1 MIYENTLCSISM
13 KNFLSGYFNPKEF
26 SCYCSECPFYARYW
40 SCPPFFFS
48 QEALLEPFSY
58 LHLWISKTTLNTSS
72 SQSRASSLE
81 YARFL
86 FRELLYQQRV
96 KLDSLLLRI
105 ERASVVS
112 PVMAFFAGHCH
123 WCRPGN
129 CCRIQG
135 LPCRYPHLLRPSL
148 ESLGCNLCQAVEDLA
163 HIQIDWA
170 KDASLPN
177 SLTLVGAIA
186 SSASS
191 LEGFSFLPL
200 HTTYIYT

>member
-1 MIYENTLCSISM
+1 MTYENTLCSISM
-13 KNFLSGYFNPKEF
+13 KNFLSGYSNPKEF
-26 SCYCSECPFYARYW
+26 SCYCRECSFYARYW
-40 SCPPFFFS
+40 SCPPFPFS

-58 LHLWISKTTLNTSS
+58 LHLWISQTTLNTSS
-72 SQSRASSLE
+72 FRRGCSSLG
-81 YARFL
+81 YARSL
-86 FRELLYQQRV
+86 FREHLYRQRI

-112 PVMAFFAGHCH
+112 PVMAFLAGHCH
-123 WCRPGN
+123 WCRSGN
-129 CCRIQG
+129 CRRIQG
-135 LPCRYPHLLRPSL
+135 LPCRYPHLERPSL

-163 HIQIDWA
+163 HIQMDWA
-170 KDASLPN
+170 KNDSLPN

-186 SSASS
+186 SSAPS